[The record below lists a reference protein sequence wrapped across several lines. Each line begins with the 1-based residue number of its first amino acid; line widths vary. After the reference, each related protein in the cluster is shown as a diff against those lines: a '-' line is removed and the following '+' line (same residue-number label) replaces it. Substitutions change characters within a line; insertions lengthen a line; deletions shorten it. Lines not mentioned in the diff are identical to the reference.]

1 MCSEEEEEEIEEE
14 NDDEDESWKPRSL
27 PTVEIYVKGGRL
39 NTVELVADIPIDW
52 TDAADARRRLVSTV
66 AILTDAIPHA
76 SLSSSDRYYRKDVGE
91 LVLDPDT
98 GKPVHVEKKPTRR
111 RKPKKEPNNE

>member
-1 MCSEEEEEEIEEE
+1 MSSEEEEIEEE
-14 NDDEDESWKPRSL
+14 EEDDDEDEPWKPRSL
-27 PTVEIYVKGGRL
+27 PTVEIFVKGGRL
-39 NTVELVADIPIDW
+39 NTVELIADIPIDW
-52 TDAADARRRLVSTV
+52 TDAVDARRRLASTV

-76 SLSSSDRYYRKDVGE
+76 TLSSSDRYYRKDVGE

-111 RKPKKEPNNE
+111 RKPRKENDE